1 MLAGMTRAQL
11 KGQARARLSG
21 QYGNMAGTLFLI
33 YLISLVFTMVLV
45 FGFAFFGAFSYG
57 AGMSE
62 AAAPVLAAFVVLA
75 VGIVILYF
83 MAVQILMAGYARM
96 VYRGVTEGESSLNDL
111 TYALNRRMLR
121 FLGLSLLM
129 VLVSFLAAIIP
140 MAVVLLPGLL
150 IASANS
156 GVSVFWLLYGG
167 FLLAYLLFIIPFLC
181 WYWTAFMALTENPDC
196 TLKEA
201 MTFARILVR
210 GRIWRMIKFQLSFL
224 GMYALGYISFGLGY
238 LWVMPYSLASNILFY
253 QQLKEE
259 QGTF

>member
-1 MLAGMTRAQL
+1 MRA
-11 KGQARARLSG
+11 
-21 QYGNMAGTLFLI
+21 
-33 YLISLVFTMVLV
+33 
-45 FGFAFFGAFSYG
+45 
-57 AGMSE
+57 
-62 AAAPVLAAFVVLA
+62 
-75 VGIVILYF
+75 
-83 MAVQILMAGYARM
+83 
-96 VYRGVTEGESSLNDL
+96 EGESSLNDL